1 MPSNLFSRS
10 LGLYVQNRWSRRSWL
25 SSTFAFLMIGAT
37 FTTPMTE
44 GGFAATESDA
54 EVAMRLA
61 DLLRSARTVISL
73 NQDLIND
80 ATKGDKGLTGEKV
93 VADAIALHKERTGED
108 PRDSDASTLEG
119 KLLRAQMD
127 SIAAV
132 VDENQSTINSQ
143 GVGFK
148 GFIPAVFARLVN
160 EKFAEKVGDQATVKV
175 TAPENLVRNRKARP
189 DAWETGVIEN
199 QFLRHDWP
207 TGQPFSELAEVDGKP
222 AFRILV
228 PEYYDVSCLSCH
240 GEPAGEVDI
249 TGYPKEGGKEGDLG
263 AAISITLFR

>member
-1 MPSNLFSRS
+1 MPSNLSSRA
-10 LGLYVQNRWSRRSWL
+10 LQNCRPRRSWL
-25 SSTFAFLMIGAT
+25 LFAFAFFLIGAT
-37 FTTPMTE
+37 FTAPMIK
-44 GGFAATESDA
+44 GVFAATESDA
-54 EVAMRLA
+54 TVAMRLA
-61 DLLRSARTVISL
+61 DLLRSARTVISR

-80 ATKGDKGLTGEKV
+80 PAKGDKGLTGEKV
-93 VADAIALHKERTGED
+93 LIDAIALHKEKTGED

-132 VDENQSTINSQ
+132 VDENQTTINAK

-160 EKFAEKVGDQATVKV
+160 EKFAEKVGDVANVKV

-189 DAWETGVIEN
+189 DAWETRIIEN
-199 QFLRHDWP
+199 EFLKPDWP
-207 TGQPFSELAEVDGKP
+207 TGQPFSELAEVEGKP

-228 PEYYDVSCLSCH
+228 PEYYTPSCLSCH

-263 AAISITLFR
+263 AAISIILFK

>member
-1 MPSNLFSRS
+1 MPSNSSSRA
-10 LGLYVQNRWSRRSWL
+10 LQKRWSRRSWL
-25 SSTFAFLMIGAT
+25 LFAFALFLPGAM
-37 FTTPMTE
+37 FTLPMVK
-44 GGFAATESDA
+44 GVFAATETDA
-54 EVAMRLA
+54 AIAMRLA

-73 NQDLIND
+73 SQDLIND
-80 ATKGDKGLTGEKV
+80 PGKGDKGLTGEKV
-93 VADAIALHKERTGED
+93 LADAIALHKERTGED
-108 PRDSDASTLEG
+108 PRESDVSTLEG

-132 VDENQSTINSQ
+132 VDENQSTINAK

-160 EKFAEKVGDQATVKV
+160 EEFAEKVGDQANVKV

-189 DAWETGVIEN
+189 DAWETRIIEN
-199 QFLRHDWP
+199 EFLKPDWP
-207 TGQPFSELAEVDGKP
+207 TGQPFSELAEVEGKP

-228 PEYYDVSCLSCH
+228 PEYYTPSCLSCH

-263 AAISITLFR
+263 AAISIILFK

>member
-1 MPSNLFSRS
+1 MR
-10 LGLYVQNRWSRRSWL
+10 NRRLWTIWSPL
-25 SSTFAFLMIGAT
+25 VLAILLIAT
-37 FTTPMTE
+37 ALE
-44 GGFAATESDA
+44 GPTGVFAATEDHDA
-54 EVAMRLA
+54 AVAMRLA
-61 DLLRSARTVISL
+61 DLLRSARTVISR

-80 ATKGDKGLTGEKV
+80 PAKGDKGLTGEKV
-93 VADAIALHKERTGED
+93 LTDAIALHKESTGDD

-119 KLLRAQMD
+119 KLLRAEMA
-127 SIAAV
+127 SITAV
-132 VDENQSTINSQ
+132 MDENQSAINAK
-143 GVGFK
+143 GIGFK

-160 EKFAEKVGDQATVKV
+160 ETFAEKVGEQATIKV

-189 DAWETGVIEN
+189 DSWETKVIEN
-199 QFLRHDWP
+199 RFLTPDWP
-207 TGQPFSELAEVDGKP
+207 TGQPFSEFVDVGGKQ

-228 PEYYDVSCLSCH
+228 PEYYAPSCLSCH

>member
-1 MPSNLFSRS
+1 MPSDLSSRAP
-10 LGLYVQNRWSRRSWL
+10 GLAVQNRSRRRWL
-25 SSTFAFLMIGAT
+25 LFAFASFLIGAT
-37 FTTPMTE
+37 FTVPMIK
-44 GGFAATESDA
+44 GVLAATESDA
-54 EVAMRLA
+54 TIAMRLA

-80 ATKGDKGLTGEKV
+80 PTKGDKGLTGEKV
-93 VADAIALHKERTGED
+93 LANSIALHKDRTGED
-108 PRDSDASTLEG
+108 PRDSDASALEG

-132 VDENQSTINSQ
+132 VDENQPTINAK

-189 DAWETGVIEN
+189 DEWETGVIEN
-199 QFLRHDWP
+199 EFLKSDWP
-207 TGQPFSELAEVDGKP
+207 VGQPFSELAEVNGKP

-228 PEYYDVSCLSCH
+228 PEYYAPSCLSCH

-263 AAISITLFR
+263 AAISIILFK